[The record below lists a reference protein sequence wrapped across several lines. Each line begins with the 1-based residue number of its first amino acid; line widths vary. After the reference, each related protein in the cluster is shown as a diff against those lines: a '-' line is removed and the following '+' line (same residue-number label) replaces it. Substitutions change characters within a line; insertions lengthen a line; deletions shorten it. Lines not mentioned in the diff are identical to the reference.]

1 MRIGNVFRSNYI
13 KYKSNGDKDKSLL
26 SKEYFDMIR
35 PYLSGTIDDYK
46 TQGGW
51 KVHLTMAIN
60 FFSSKD
66 SEETRTMYSKNDN
79 IEVMMGSETDEI
91 IEELFDYFLQRYQK
105 NLEESMRKSEVVF
118 DRVNSLQTS

>member
-1 MRIGNVFRSNYI
+1 
-13 KYKSNGDKDKSLL
+13 
-26 SKEYFDMIR
+26 MIR

-79 IEVMMGSETDEI
+79 IEVMMGSERDEI
-91 IEELFDYFLQRYQK
+91 IEELFDSFLQRYQK